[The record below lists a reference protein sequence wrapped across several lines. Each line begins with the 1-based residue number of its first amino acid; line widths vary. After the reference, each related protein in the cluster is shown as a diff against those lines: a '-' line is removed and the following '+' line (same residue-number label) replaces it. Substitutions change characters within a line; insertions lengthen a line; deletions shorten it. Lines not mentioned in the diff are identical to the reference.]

1 MAIGFGTVDEIV
13 QRLVRAFLGGKDE
26 IAAIVCHHFGDGLTG
41 EEIIAE
47 IHGAQGRQPR
57 VMLAEPAFNGVTLA
71 ILLLGAILGRD
82 EFGHERHDFGMAGR
96 HGRRR
101 QHGMIRLRLAVG
113 TLAREAMR
121 AAYFL
126 RAKIFGSVP
135 GDEGSA
141 AQSCKGLAHGRLGEQ
156 RFQPLETGREQRRI
170 GLVQHVADVIVGGN
184 FLDPE

>member
-96 HGRRR
+96 HGRRC

-135 GDEGSA
+135 AMRLLPPSLAKAWRMCGSA
-141 AQSCKGLAHGRLGEQ
+141 SSVSNRSKQGASSAGSASS
-156 RFQPLETGREQRRI
+156 
-170 GLVQHVADVIVGGN
+170 
-184 FLDPE
+184 